1 MGAFEA
7 RAPRALLL
15 TAGLGTRLQPLT
27 YQRAKAAVPVNGE
40 ALVRRIIQWL
50 AHAGI
55 RDQVLNL
62 HHHPASIASL
72 VGDGNDLD
80 VRIRYSWEMPVLGS
94 AGGPRHALPLVTG
107 DGDDPFL
114 IVNGDTLTN
123 VDLGSLLARHRESGA
138 LVTMALI
145 PNPRPDKYGG
155 VSVTPDGWVT
165 GFPRARRKPS
175 PRLRANDANALR
187 RASRTPSPE
196 PRAPSPDT
204 GYHFIGVQVASA
216 RVFADLPD
224 GVPAESVRTIYPLL
238 MSKNPKSVAAY
249 VSNASF
255 QDIGTPA
262 DYLATCLDLAET
274 EGDRLAGTQAEISD
288 SARVVRTVM
297 WDDVSV
303 AQGARLTDCV
313 LGDRVR
319 IPADAQFER
328 CAIVPLEGRTPAAG
342 ERIAGHL
349 LVRDL

>member
-1 MGAFEA
+1 MGASEA
-7 RAPRALLL
+7 PAPRALLL

-27 YQRAKAAVPVNGE
+27 YLRAKAAVPVNGE
-40 ALVRRIIQWL
+40 ALVRRIIRWL
-50 AHAGI
+50 AGAGV

-72 VGDGNDLD
+72 VGDGRDLD

-94 AGGPRHALPLVTG
+94 AGGPRHALPLVTR
-107 DGDDPFL
+107 DGDESFL
-114 IVNGDTLTN
+114 IVNGDTLTDL
-123 VDLGSLLARHRESGA
+123 DLGSLLARHRESGA

-165 GFPRARRKPS
+165 GFPRTRDSGLGTRDS
-175 PRLRANDANALR
+175 GGGN
-187 RASRTPSPE
+187 
-196 PRAPSPDT
+196 T

-216 RVFADLPD
+216 RVFASLAD
-224 GVPAESVRTIYPLL
+224 GVPAESIRTVYPLL
-238 MSKNPKSVAAY
+238 MAKNPRSVAAY

-262 DYLATCLDLAET
+262 DYFETSIAMAET
-274 EGDRLAGTQAEISD
+274 EGDHLRGSRTTIED
-288 SARVVRTVM
+288 SAHVVRTVM

-303 AQGARLTDCV
+303 GQDARVTDCV
-313 LGDRVR
+313 LGDRVH
-319 IPADAQFER
+319 IPAGADFAR

-342 ERIAGHL
+342 ERITGKL
-349 LVRDL
+349 LVRDF